1 MVAVKDLYGGTRRLF
16 DRVLSKLGIQFTYV
30 EGAEPAQF
38 EAAMKPETKM
48 FWAESPSNPLLRIV
62 DLRRTADV
70 AHKHNSIFVVD
81 NTFMSP
87 YLQQPLKLGA
97 DIVVHST
104 AKYLGGH
111 SDLIGGAVVV
121 SDEELHQNIRFAQ
134 NAVGAV
140 PGPLD
145 CWLALRGTKTLAIRL
160 EKHCSSAMRIAN
172 FLSTHEKVLQV
183 FYPGLESHP
192 NHQVGKSQMRAYGGM
207 VSFYLKGNCES
218 CKSLLRE
225 LKIFTLA
232 ESLGGVESLADHP
245 ASMTHASV
253 PKEEREKVGIT
264 DSLIR
269 LSVGIEDVEDLV
281 SDLFCALEKV

>member
-1 MVAVKDLYGGTRRLF
+1 
-16 DRVLSKLGIQFTYV
+16 
-30 EGAEPAQF
+30 
-38 EAAMKPETKM
+38 MKPETKM

-81 NTFMSP
+81 KTFMSP
-87 YLQQPLKLGA
+87 YLQQPRKLGA

-104 AKYLGGH
+104 TKYLGGH

-192 NHQVGKSQMRAYGGM
+192 NHQVRKSQMRAYGGM

-269 LSVGIEDVEDLV
+269 LSVGIDVEDLV

>member
-1 MVAVKDLYGGTRRLF
+1 MVAVKILYGGTRRLF
-16 DRVLSKLGIQFTYV
+16 DRVLLKLGIQFTYV

-111 SDLIGGAVVV
+111 SDLIGGVVVV
-121 SDEELHQNIRFAQ
+121 SDRSCIR
-134 NAVGAV
+134 
-140 PGPLD
+140 
-145 CWLALRGTKTLAIRL
+145 T
-160 EKHCSSAMRIAN
+160 
-172 FLSTHEKVLQV
+172 
-183 FYPGLESHP
+183 
-192 NHQVGKSQMRAYGGM
+192 
-207 VSFYLKGNCES
+207 
-218 CKSLLRE
+218 
-225 LKIFTLA
+225 
-232 ESLGGVESLADHP
+232 
-245 ASMTHASV
+245 
-253 PKEEREKVGIT
+253 
-264 DSLIR
+264 
-269 LSVGIEDVEDLV
+269 
-281 SDLFCALEKV
+281 SDLHKMQ

>member
-1 MVAVKDLYGGTRRLF
+1 MGFSTKAVHCGDDSTDPTGSVVVPIYQTSTYKETEPGTGNYVYLRTGNPTRNVLERAIASLEEGKYGLAFSSGMAAESTIALSCLRKGDHVVAVKDLYGETRRLF

-81 NTFMSP
+81 NTFMSS

-104 AKYLGGH
+104 TKYLGGH

-134 NAVGAV
+134 NAVG
-140 PGPLD
+140 P
-145 CWLALRGTKTLAIRL
+145 
-160 EKHCSSAMRIAN
+160 
-172 FLSTHEKVLQV
+172 FQV
-183 FYPGLESHP
+183 H
-192 NHQVGKSQMRAYGGM
+192 
-207 VSFYLKGNCES
+207 
-218 CKSLLRE
+218 
-225 LKIFTLA
+225 
-232 ESLGGVESLADHP
+232 
-245 ASMTHASV
+245 
-253 PKEEREKVGIT
+253 
-264 DSLIR
+264 
-269 LSVGIEDVEDLV
+269 
-281 SDLFCALEKV
+281 